1 MPIIIKLDK
10 EACIGCGACASLC
23 DNWVMEGDKARPRK
37 TEISEN
43 ELKDNKEAEWAVR
56 LLKQTPPL
64 RQTSDGRIFGSL
76 NGD

>member
-1 MPIIIKLDK
+1 MQKRDLEEGMRVKNLISGNTGIV
-10 EACIGCGACASLC
+10 IGFFLN
-23 DNWVMEGDKARPRK
+23 DDDYVKIRRN
-37 TEISEN
+37 
-43 ELKDNKEAEWAVR
+43 KDNKEAEWAVR